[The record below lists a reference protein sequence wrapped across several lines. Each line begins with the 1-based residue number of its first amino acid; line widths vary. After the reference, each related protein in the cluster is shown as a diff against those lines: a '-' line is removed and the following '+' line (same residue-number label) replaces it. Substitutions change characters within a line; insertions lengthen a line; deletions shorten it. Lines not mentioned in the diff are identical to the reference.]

1 MDTHEDQVME
11 LLRSPSPRKRV
22 VGLVHAARRRLTS
35 AVSLATAALTDTDD
49 DVRSAAAWA
58 LDVIG
63 DPAAMPALVAAMYD
77 DVFSVRSSAGWA
89 LVHMGQAGRTPE
101 VVSQMDDVLRS
112 AMNPNA
118 REMARL
124 VLVYLGGPEATETLD
139 AVPTQPV
146 LH

>member
-1 MDTHEDQVME
+1 MDTHDEQVME
-11 LLRSPSPRKRV
+11 LLNSPSPRKRV

-35 AVSLATAALTDTDD
+35 AVALATTALTDTDD

-63 DPAAMPALVAAMYD
+63 DPSAMPALVGAIYD
-77 DVFSVRSSAGWA
+77 EVFSVRSSAGWA
-89 LVHMGQAGRTPE
+89 LVHMGQAGCAAQ
-101 VVSQMDDVLRS
+101 VVAHMDDVLRS
-112 AMNPNA
+112 ALNPDA
-118 REMARL
+118 RELARL
-124 VLVYLGGPEATETLD
+124 VLVYLGGPEATETLE